1 MKDTPTQQKVDSL
14 QPLIKRYKV
23 YDSRLAGF
31 FVLVRPTGVKSYWC
45 FLRVNGKGTY
55 HTLGS
60 CAELTLKQARVLGAS
75 DLVKAKSGL
84 SAIEERRSCMAE
96 TLRGFLETRYRAYLT
111 ANQRSA
117 KTTLWILEEGFKE
130 FMNLRLKDISI
141 SRIDK
146 WRVAQAKKL
155 KPSTMNRRTASL
167 KGALSKAQKWD
178 IIDVNSLMNL
188 SQMKVVKNPVEFLS
202 EIQLEKLRR
211 VLDERD
217 KKMLKARIEHNQWL
231 LLRDK
236 PTLPDHD
243 SLECSIADYLTP
255 LATLIMESGLRFSE
269 AIGLK
274 WEDIDADGQSFIV
287 HGGKTRSYRVCS
299 MHPEVESLLRQ
310 LKRLNKANCGRDTD
324 RVFVASNGKAI
335 SGVKTS
341 WNGIRKKLD
350 FACDWR
356 TLRRTFGSRLIRQG
370 VPVYTVSQM
379 LGHSSIKTTEDWYKR
394 GNSCLDTEAI
404 IFNMDTSGSSERSC
418 K

>member
-1 MKDTPTQQKVDSL
+1 MKDTLTQQKVDSL
-14 QPLIKRYKV
+14 QPLSKRYKV

-31 FVLVRPTGVKSYWC
+31 FVLVRPSGIKSYWC
-45 FLRVNGKGTY
+45 FLRVNGRGTDY
-55 HTLGS
+55 KLGS

-75 DLVKAKSGL
+75 ALVKARGGL
-84 SAIEERRSCMAE
+84 SAIEERRSSKAE
-96 TLRGFLETRYRAYLT
+96 TLQGFLEARYRAYLM

-130 FMNLRLKDISI
+130 FMKLRLKDISI
-141 SRIDK
+141 SK
-146 WRVAQAKKL
+146 VEQWRVAQAKKL

-167 KGALSKAQKWD
+167 KAVLGTAKRWG
-178 IIDVNSLMNL
+178 IIDVNPLVDL
-188 SQMKVVKNPVEFLS
+188 SQMKVVKKPVEFLS
-202 EIQLEKLRR
+202 DIQLEEIRR

-243 SLECSIADYLTP
+243 LLECSIADYLTP
-255 LATLIMESGLRFSE
+255 LAILIMESGLRFSE
-269 AIGLK
+269 AIELEWK
-274 WEDIDADGQSFIV
+274 DIDADGQSFIV
-287 HGGKTRSYRVCS
+287 HSGKTNCS
-299 MHPEVESLLRQ
+299 MPSSAESLLRQ

-324 RVFVASNGKAI
+324 RIFVASNGKPI

-341 WNGIRKKLD
+341 WGGIRAKLG

-356 TLRRTFGSRLIRQG
+356 MLRRTFGSRLIRQG

-379 LGHSSIKTTEDWYKR
+379 LGHSSIKTTEDWYIALDLESKR
-394 GNSCLDTEAI
+394 KAMQTLDS
-404 IFNMDTSGSSERSC
+404 F
-418 K
+418 

>member
-1 MKDTPTQQKVDSL
+1 MKDTLTQQKVDSL
-14 QPLIKRYKV
+14 QPLNKRYKV

-45 FLRVNGKGTY
+45 FLRVNGRGTDY
-55 HTLGS
+55 KLGS

-75 DLVKAKSGL
+75 ALVKAKGGL
-84 SAIEERRSCMAE
+84 SAIEERRSSKVE
-96 TLRGFLETRYRAYLT
+96 TLQGFLETRYRAYVI

-167 KGALSKAQKWD
+167 KAALSKAEKWD
-178 IIDVNSLMNL
+178 IIDVNPLMNL
-188 SQMKVVKNPVEFLS
+188 SQMKVVKKPVEFLS
-202 EIQLEKLRR
+202 DIQLEKLRR

-243 SLECSIADYLTP
+243 LLECSIADYLTP
-255 LATLIMESGLRFSE
+255 LATLIMDSGLRFSE

-287 HGGKTRSYRVCS
+287 HSGKTSSYRVCS
-299 MHPEVESLLRQ
+299 MPSGAESLLRQ

-324 RVFVASNGKAI
+324 RIFVASNGKPI

-341 WNGIRKKLD
+341 WNGVRKKLD

-379 LGHSSIKTTEDWYKR
+379 LGHSSIKTTEDWYIALDLESKR
-394 GNSCLDTEAI
+394 KAMQTLDS
-404 IFNMDTSGSSERSC
+404 F
-418 K
+418 

>member
-75 DLVKAKSGL
+75 ALVKAKSGL